1 MKEEKDYL
9 QDIKEIRAMMERSSK
24 FLSLSGLSGVMAGIY
39 ALIAAYI
46 AYRYYQFIPDNITYS
61 VNVIYSNLSAVLAIA
76 FIVLVLSISTAI
88 LFSYRKSTKKGQT
101 IWNKTS
107 KRMAFTM
114 LIPLLTGGVLI
125 LIFISKD
132 LLGLLAPTS
141 LLFYGLALYNA
152 SSYTFEDV
160 KYLGL
165 IQIALG
171 LVSVYFIEHSIL
183 IWAVGF
189 GLMHIIY
196 GIYIYYRYEIENIN

>member
-61 VNVIYSNLSAVLAIA
+61 VNVIYSNLSAVLVLAS
-76 FIVLVLSISTAI
+76 IVLVLSISTAI
-88 LFSYRKSTKKGQT
+88 LFSYRKSAKNGQS
-101 IWNKTS
+101 IWNKNS
-107 KRMAFTM
+107 RRMAFTM
-114 LIPLLTGGVLI
+114 LIPLVTGGVLI

-165 IQIALG
+165 LQIALG
-171 LVSVYFIEHSIL
+171 LASVYFIEHSIL
-183 IWAVGF
+183 IWALGF
-189 GLMHIIY
+189 GILHIIY